1 MSEEANVAPQALPE
15 ALPETKRS
23 ISIIWLLP
31 ILAAAIGGWLF
42 YKSIIN
48 APVKVVIQF
57 KNAEGIAADKTKAFY
72 KGLPAG
78 KVSEVALSREGDA
91 VNVKIEFDPS
101 LEHLIRQNTKFWLVT
116 PNVNMTGVTG
126 LETIV
131 SGNYI
136 AMRPGDG
143 PPASTFKALNG
154 PPPLDESAPGLR
166 LILTSPE
173 QPSVQHGSPVYYRR
187 YEVGSVQTLAIAEDS
202 QSFNTGIHILP
213 EYEGLVTKESRF
225 WDASGIHVSGSI
237 SDLDIRM
244 ESFTAM
250 LRGGIAFD
258 NPNLGEPSAPAE
270 DMEVFKLYKDYKE
283 ARSGITLFIRFAT
296 GQGLTPKST
305 NVRFKGIDI
314 GLVETVTVLPDL
326 SGVTATVMM
335 DPRTNRALREGTQFW
350 LVSPKVS
357 LSEVSGLETLVG
369 GSYINVKPSLKGK
382 PSRHFVALKKAP
394 GESADPGQLEIVL
407 QGDSRGSLKA
417 GSPVYF
423 RQVQVGEISDYELA
437 STGDA
442 VNIFV
447 TIYKKYVPLVRE
459 NSVFF
464 NVSGMDFGLFSG
476 LKTESLEALVS
487 GGVAFSTPE
496 GDAMG
501 KRAKKGRIFQLHD
514 KAEGSWLRWAPR
526 IPLELKKSPP
536 KKKFPKPTEETSPAT
551 IENEGEP

>member
-1 MSEEANVAPQALPE
+1 MSEDVNVEPRALQEAI
-15 ALPETKRS
+15 PETKRR

-31 ILAAAIGGWLF
+31 IIAVAIGGWLF

-48 APVKVVIQF
+48 APVKVAIQF
-57 KNAEGIAADKTKAFY
+57 KSAAGITADKTKVLY

-78 KVSEVALSREGDA
+78 KVSGVTLNQKGDT
-91 VNVKIEFDPS
+91 VNVEIEFNPS
-101 LEHLIRQNTKFWLVT
+101 VKHLIRQNTKFWLVT
-116 PNVNMTGVTG
+116 PTVKMTGISG

-143 PPASTFKALNG
+143 PPAVTFKALDE
-154 PPPLDESAPGLR
+154 PPPLDENAPGLR

-187 YEVGSVQTLAIAEDS
+187 YEVGSVQTLTISDDH
-202 QSFNTGIHILP
+202 QSFDIGIHILP
-213 EYEGLVTKESRF
+213 KYKSLVTKDSRF

-244 ESFTAM
+244 ESITAI

-258 NPNLGEPSAPAE
+258 TPTIDETSTPAE
-270 DMEVFKLYKDYKE
+270 DMENFKLYKDYKE
-283 ARSGITLFIRFAT
+283 AQSGITIFIRFAT

-305 NVRFKGIDI
+305 KVRFKGIDI
-314 GLVETVTVLPDL
+314 GLVEAVNVLPDL

-335 DPRTNRALREGTQFW
+335 DPRTDRALREGTQFW

-369 GSYINVKPSLKGK
+369 GSYINVKPNLKGN
-382 PSRHFVALKKAP
+382 PTRQFNALKKAP
-394 GESADPGQLEIVL
+394 GETADAGQLEIVL
-407 QGDSRGSLKA
+407 QGGSRGSLKV

-442 VNIFV
+442 VNIF
-447 TIYKKYVPLVRE
+447 TIIYKKYVPLVYE

-476 LKTESLEALVS
+476 LKTESLEALIS
-487 GGVAFSTPE
+487 GGVAFATPE
-496 GDAMG
+496 GDAKG
-501 KRAKKGRIFQLHD
+501 KRAENGMIFRLHD
-514 KAEGSWLRWAPR
+514 KAEGSWLRWSPR
-526 IPLELKKSPP
+526 IPLKLKKSPP
-536 KKKFPKPTEETSPAT
+536 KKKFPKSMDKTSPVT
-551 IENEGEP
+551 FENSEDH